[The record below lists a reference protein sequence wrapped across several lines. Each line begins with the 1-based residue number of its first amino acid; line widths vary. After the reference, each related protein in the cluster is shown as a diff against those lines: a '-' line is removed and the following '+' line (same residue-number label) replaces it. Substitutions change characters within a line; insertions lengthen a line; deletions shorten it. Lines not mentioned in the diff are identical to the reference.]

1 MSENEQETM
10 RIIRKDARNC
20 FVESLNDAFA
30 IGKAHLCFSSYDL
43 SKPTGQRQTG
53 YINIYLAVDELLEL
67 CRKLS
72 SGELRYLIQDKKKH
86 EDSSPIYQSLGGT
99 TAEKLA
105 KIGRARSDGKSLS
118 RTMQICVGNK
128 SDFLLI
134 AESGPGEENEKGL
147 IVPKFG
153 GKPEQHVAVS
163 MQFETLSELLLTTKA
178 HYEAW
183 LHALYLQKLLSR
195 TNNNEYE

>member
-20 FVESLNDAFA
+20 FVESLNDAFS
-30 IGKAHLCFSSYDL
+30 IGKVHLCFSSYDL

-53 YINIYLAVDELLEL
+53 YINIYLAVDEVLEL
-67 CRKLS
+67 CRKLY
-72 SGELRYLIQDKKKH
+72 SGELRYLVQSKKKNA
-86 EDSSPIYQSLGGT
+86 SSAPIYQSLGGT
-99 TAEKLA
+99 SAEKLA
-105 KIGRARSDGKSLS
+105 KIGRSRSDGKSLS
-118 RTMQICVGNK
+118 RIMQICVGNK

-147 IVPKFG
+147 IVPKFS

-163 MQFETLSELLLTTKA
+163 MQFETLSELLLLTKA

-183 LHALYLQKLLSR
+183 LHAFYSQKFFPKK
-195 TNNNEYE
+195 T